1 MSGVLRNNLGEGGK
15 AKWKWGIQSPFDL
28 TSVWMVPL
36 NLFTGKFPNYCSVS
50 AKAWFLGL
58 GPSKTGWG
66 AFVVVLIAPVCT
78 LWTCFTAIP
87 HYLWVGSFLS
97 TGAISCRLEYLK
109 HVAQF
114 LGHSIIVLDK
124 INIFCMY
131 YLMLKLFN
139 IQNNFPN
146 HNRMSPV
153 KKKNKPLLS
162 CRIPLFWHDHLPA
175 LDILTGP
182 WWQIQCGPEQQAWY
196 DQVRDAFAAQ
206 DVQDFFPCTDVWI
219 NRSHYRKDS
228 SKTCQVC
235 QITKLTARA
244 HYNLDGNQV
253 VCCGF
258 LKSQNC
264 WEQLERASE
273 LPLWQRLFT
282 AHPNGFSPFS
292 LILELRIKSDKWLP
306 S

>member
-87 HYLWVGSFLS
+87 HYLWAGSFLS

-153 KKKNKPLLS
+153 KKKTNHY
-162 CRIPLFWHDHLPA
+162 W
-175 LDILTGP
+175 
-182 WWQIQCGPEQQAWY
+182 
-196 DQVRDAFAAQ
+196 AAE
-206 DVQDFFPCTDVWI
+206 FPCSGMIISQPWI
-219 NRSHYRKDS
+219 YWQD
-228 SKTCQVC
+228 
-235 QITKLTARA
+235 
-244 HYNLDGNQV
+244 LDGRYSV
-253 VCCGF
+253 VLSSRHGMT
-258 LKSQNC
+258 
-264 WEQLERASE
+264 R
-273 LPLWQRLFT
+273 
-282 AHPNGFSPFS
+282 
-292 LILELRIKSDKWLP
+292 
-306 S
+306 